1 MKAFFAVLIVGLLA
15 WKLSPDFQSWV
26 GATLSQAK
34 ASLPIGASRAAAPP
48 GFRCDGR
55 KYCSQMTSCAE
66 ATTFLN
72 HCPGMHMDGDNDGVP
87 CERQWCE

>member
-1 MKAFFAVLIVGLLA
+1 
-15 WKLSPDFQSWV
+15 
-26 GATLSQAK
+26 
-34 ASLPIGASRAAAPP
+34 
-48 GFRCDGR
+48 
-55 KYCSQMTSCAE
+55 MTSCAE